1 MRTLITGLVFC
12 TLLAVFTGCGN
23 SVALDSNGMP
33 GKLVIAAYTGGDN
46 PEGVKKATGEIKKY
60 LSKELGMDVE
70 YFYAT
75 DYTAVIEA
83 IRAKKVHVAT
93 MSPFSYILASQ
104 THDITPIVTMG
115 EGGKPHLYH
124 SVIFT
129 NYNTH
134 INSIED
140 IKARSKS
147 LTLCFADPASTS
159 GHLIPRAYLVTQGLN
174 PDSAFKQVIFAGTHP
189 ASILSVASGKI
200 DIGCSTKEYG
210 IDLLTRRGELKP
222 GEVKVLW
229 TSDPIVSSP
238 VVVRND
244 LNKEL
249 VKKIQSLY
257 LNMSKNAPD
266 IFAAYVK
273 LYYAHP
279 EKLSY
284 MTVQDSMYNGLRK
297 IAKGI
302 KDLNIG
308 GN

>member
-1 MRTLITGLVFC
+1 MGRLITSLVFC
-12 TLLAVFTGCGN
+12 ILLTVFSGCHN

-46 PEGVKKATGEIKKY
+46 PEGVKMATGKIKEY
-60 LSKELGMDVE
+60 LAKELGMDVE
-70 YFYAT
+70 FFYAT
-75 DYTAVIEA
+75 DYAAVIEA

-134 INSIED
+134 INSIND

-147 LTLCFADPASTS
+147 LSLCFADPASTS

-174 PDSAFKQVIFAGTHP
+174 PDSAFRQVIFAGTHP

-200 DIGCSTKEYG
+200 DIGCSTQEYG
-210 IDLLTRRGELKP
+210 IDLLTRHGELKP
-222 GEVKVLW
+222 GQLKILW

-238 VVVRND
+238 IVVRND
-244 LNKEL
+244 LNKDL
-249 VKKIQSLY
+249 AKKIQNLY
-257 LNMSKNAPD
+257 LDMSKKAPD
-266 IFAAYVK
+266 VFRTYVK
-273 LYYAHP
+273 LYYTHP

-302 KDLNIG
+302 KDLNVG
-308 GN
+308 AN